1 MTGCLAIFEDNEDK
15 VIKYAIKGV
24 PDEVIAY
31 DCFDDLQDGMYK
43 VSVTDMT
50 FYDSHHE
57 HIAFVLS
64 NNLTIKNEHAV
75 TSSSRTCNRQ

>member
-1 MTGCLAIFEDNEDK
+1 MTGCLAIFEDNEDII
-15 VIKYAIKGV
+15 IKYAIQQV
-24 PDEVIAY
+24 PDELIAY
-31 DCFDDLQDGMYK
+31 DCFVNLQDGVYK

-75 TSSSRTCNRQ
+75 ASSSRTCNRK